1 MMFHNYKSNE
11 EKGLKGNMKKCIL
24 LLACAFILSV
34 FFVCFADDDANSGG
48 PTQQTYV
55 KEAVNVAGSSTAGA
69 ISQSP
74 VLRDVAYTT
83 QGGRQMIIKLYDVA
97 PNYDV
102 NSLAGQNFEDGGLLY
117 THKDTIKVSDNH
129 IVETKQA
136 CQTVTVSHTEKD
148 NAMGSLQPM
157 LEYSENGFTGQLM
170 LQPESITTTAEE
182 KESYGYTISDTREY
196 PNLDRN
202 DTAYIPK
209 TVEKNGVSLT
219 LAGIDWQAMGNG
231 PFTATASYSGRAT
244 GSKVTGYT
252 SKAVYLGEVSKET
265 LDSCTYK
272 VIYEGASIPVPY
284 LQYGLTAGGV
294 LVLLVIFSVIWNKR
308 KNAKIYALLDGE
320 FKIVRRVRISYIDP
334 IVDLTPAA
342 VQSRVSEYI
351 ITIDR
356 WATKRLNN
364 QRLRIL
370 CGDGMVRE
378 QTIVNTGYGYKIHL
392 EAIPIPAAEEYE
404 EDEYGRT

>member
-1 MMFHNYKSNE
+1 M
-11 EKGLKGNMKKCIL
+11 
-24 LLACAFILSV
+24 
-34 FFVCFADDDANSGG
+34 
-48 PTQQTYV
+48 
-55 KEAVNVAGSSTAGA
+55 
-69 ISQSP
+69 
-74 VLRDVAYTT
+74 T
-83 QGGRQMIIKLYDVA
+83 QGGRQLIIKLYDIDSD
-97 PNYDV
+97 YDV
-102 NSLAGQNFEDGGLLY
+102 SRLAEPDFEEGGLLY
-117 THKDTIKVSDNH
+117 THKNSIKVSDNRTM
-129 IVETKQA
+129 ETKQA
-136 CQTVTVSHTEKD
+136 SQTVTVSHTEKD
-148 NAMGSLQPM
+148 NAMVSLQPM

-170 LQPESITTTAEE
+170 IQPESITTAEAG
-182 KESYGYTISDTREY
+182 KESYGYTVSDTREY
-196 PNLDRN
+196 SNLDRN
-202 DTAYIPK
+202 DTAYILK

-231 PFTATASYSGRAT
+231 TFTAIASYSGRAT

-252 SKAVYLGEVSKET
+252 SKAIYSGEVSKET

-272 VIYEGASIPVPY
+272 VIYEGAPIPAPY
-284 LQYGLTAGGV
+284 LQYGLTAGSV
-294 LVLLVIFSVIWNKR
+294 LALLIILAVLWNRR

-334 IVDLTPAA
+334 IIDLTPAA

-370 CGDGMVRE
+370 CGDGVVRE

-392 EAIPIPAAEEYE
+392 EAIPVPIAEEYK
-404 EDEYGRT
+404 EDEYGHA

>member
-1 MMFHNYKSNE
+1 MRKW
-11 EKGLKGNMKKCIL
+11 IL
-24 LLACAFILSV
+24 MLVCVLTLSV
-34 FFVCFADDDANSGG
+34 LSVCFAEDSDNSGEV
-48 PTQQTYV
+48 TAQQSYV
-55 KEAVNVAGSSTAGA
+55 NEAITVASETSADA
-69 ISQSP
+69 SLQPP
-74 VLRDVAYTT
+74 VLRDVAYMT
-83 QGGRQMIIKLYDVA
+83 QGGRQLIIKLYDID
-97 PNYDV
+97 PDYDV
-102 NSLAGQNFEDGGLLY
+102 SRLAEPDFEEGGLLY
-117 THKDTIKVSDNH
+117 THKNTIKVSDNRTM
-129 IVETKQA
+129 ETKQA
-136 CQTVTVSHTEKD
+136 SQTVTVSHTEKD

-170 LQPESITTTAEE
+170 IQPESITTAEAG
-182 KESYGYTISDTREY
+182 KESYGYTVSDTREY
-196 PNLDRN
+196 SNLDRN

-209 TVEKNGVSLT
+209 AVEKNGVSLT

-231 PFTATASYSGRAT
+231 TFTAIASYSGRAT

-252 SKAVYLGEVSKET
+252 SKAIYSGEVSKET

-272 VIYEGASIPVPY
+272 VIYEGAPIPAPY
-284 LQYGLTAGGV
+284 LQYGLTAGSV
-294 LVLLVIFSVIWNKR
+294 LALLIILAVLWNRR

-334 IVDLTPAA
+334 IIDLTPAA

-370 CGDGMVRE
+370 CGDGVVRE

-392 EAIPIPAAEEYE
+392 EAIPVPIAEEYK
-404 EDEYGRT
+404 EDEYGHA

>member
-1 MMFHNYKSNE
+1 
-11 EKGLKGNMKKCIL
+11 
-24 LLACAFILSV
+24 
-34 FFVCFADDDANSGG
+34 
-48 PTQQTYV
+48 
-55 KEAVNVAGSSTAGA
+55 
-69 ISQSP
+69 
-74 VLRDVAYTT
+74 
-83 QGGRQMIIKLYDVA
+83 
-97 PNYDV
+97 
-102 NSLAGQNFEDGGLLY
+102 
-117 THKDTIKVSDNH
+117 
-129 IVETKQA
+129 
-136 CQTVTVSHTEKD
+136 
-148 NAMGSLQPM
+148 M
-157 LEYSENGFTGQLM
+157 LEYLENGFTGQLM
-170 LQPESITTTAEE
+170 LQPESITTAEAG
-182 KESYGYTISDTREY
+182 KESYGYTVSDTREFS
-196 PNLDRN
+196 NLDRN

-231 PFTATASYSGRAT
+231 TFTATASYSGRAT

-272 VIYEGASIPVPY
+272 VIYEGASIPAPY

-294 LVLLVIFSVIWNKR
+294 LVLIVIFSVIWNKR

-334 IVDLTPAA
+334 IVDLTPAS
-342 VQSRVSEYI
+342 VQSRVSEYV

-392 EAIPIPAAEEYE
+392 EAIPIPAAEEHE
-404 EDEYGRT
+404 ENEYGHT

>member
-1 MMFHNYKSNE
+1 MRKW
-11 EKGLKGNMKKCIL
+11 IL
-24 LLACAFILSV
+24 MLVCVLTLSALS
-34 FFVCFADDDANSGG
+34 VCFAEDSDNSDEVTAQQSYVNEAITVTSETSADA
-48 PTQQTYV
+48 P
-55 KEAVNVAGSSTAGA
+55 
-69 ISQSP
+69 SQSP
-74 VLRDVAYTT
+74 VLRDVAYMT
-83 QGGRQMIIKLYDVA
+83 QGGRQLIIKLYDIDSD
-97 PNYDV
+97 YDV
-102 NSLAGQNFEDGGLLY
+102 SRLAEPDFEEGGLLY
-117 THKDTIKVSDNH
+117 THKNSIKVSDNRTM
-129 IVETKQA
+129 ETKQA
-136 CQTVTVSHTEKD
+136 SQTVTVSHTEKD

-170 LQPESITTTAEE
+170 LQPESITTTEAG
-182 KESYGYTISDTREY
+182 KESYGYTVSDTREY

-209 TVEKNGVSLT
+209 AVEKNGVSLT

-231 PFTATASYSGRAT
+231 TFTATASYSGRAT

-252 SKAVYLGEVSKET
+252 SKAIYSGEVSKET

-272 VIYEGASIPVPY
+272 VIYEGAPIPAPY
-284 LQYGLTAGGV
+284 LQYGLTAGSV
-294 LVLLVIFSVIWNKR
+294 LALLIILAVLWNRR

-334 IVDLTPAA
+334 IVDLTSAA

-378 QTIVNTGYGYKIHL
+378 RNIPFAFHFITIYRGEQRSNSRK
-392 EAIPIPAAEEYE
+392 
-404 EDEYGRT
+404 R